1 MKRIP
6 TILSILSIASI
17 GLMAQNTD
25 DALRLSLTRPSGT
38 ARSISLG
45 GALGALG
52 GDYSGIGINPAG
64 IAVYR
69 SSEFTFTPS
78 LHLNQT
84 SSDYYGYTGEE
95 DKYSFPLQQI
105 GYVATYKPMHETTTG
120 LISTHFAIGYSRNN
134 SFKKNTFIQGNGIYS
149 SLLDEFVYSADG
161 LSNNQ
166 LDARTGLAYDSFLMD
181 PLNSEAI
188 DDPNISTGYYHAFED
203 LDGEGNPQWGPT
215 NGINQRRLLT
225 EKGNGGD
232 FDLSFGANFSNTFY
246 LGGTLGIAT
255 FNYKK
260 EMQHYEEPTLAE
272 TPWTYL
278 ENYTYKEKLNT
289 SGLGVNLKVGVIYK
303 PTSSLRIGAA
313 FHSPTYYSVDE
324 EYSYHTYLPQ
334 GFGDYSGYD
343 SPYGE
348 YSYNFNTPYKAIG
361 SAAYTFGNKGLIS
374 VDYEYTDYASMQ
386 FKSKEG
392 SIDDMEITNWR
403 NDNIK
408 DTFKATHNIRVGG
421 EYKPTETFSL
431 RAGYGYFQSPYNKDY
446 INNDDSYQTF
456 SGGFGYRM
464 NNMFVDVAYRMR
476 LEKNTYSLYYSGFV
490 AEEDQ
495 EPASITSK
503 LHQIAVTLGWRF

>member
-17 GLMAQNTD
+17 GIMAQNTD

-45 GALGALG
+45 DAMGALG

-69 SSEFTFTPS
+69 SNEFTFTPS

-95 DKYSFPLQQI
+95 DKYSFPLQQV
-105 GYVATYKPMHETTTG
+105 GYVATYKPMHETTSG

-149 SLLDEFVYSADG
+149 SLLDEFVYQGTFDPSDIS
-161 LSNNQ
+161 LFISQENNPNL
-166 LDARTGLAYDSFLMD
+166 LDPNWD
-181 PLNSEAI
+181 AI
-188 DDPNISTGYYHAFED
+188 DTPNDDRPDYFHAFEYLEND
-203 LDGEGNPQWGPT
+203 TAYWGPA

-225 EKGNGGD
+225 EKGNGGN
-232 FDLSFGANFSNTFY
+232 FNLSFGANFSNAFY

-260 EMQHYEEPTLAE
+260 EMQHYEEPTTE
-272 TPWTYL
+272 EWTYL
-278 ENYTYKEKLNT
+278 TDYTYQEKLNT

-303 PTSSLRIGAA
+303 PTGSLRIGAA

-324 EYSYHTYLPQ
+324 EYSYHTYLPE
-334 GFGDYSGYD
+334 GFSDYSGYD

-348 YSYNFNTPYKAIG
+348 YSYNFNTPYKVIG

-392 SIDDMEITNWR
+392 SITDMEDTNWR

-476 LEKNTYSLYYSGFV
+476 LEENTYSLYYSGFV
-490 AEEDQ
+490 ADEDQ
-495 EPASITSK
+495 EPATVTSK